1 MRTDTHKE
9 WTDAFRESFPEE
21 VRPTEGGWEAVAGRM
36 RRAAARR
43 RAAIA
48 AAALALPLAGG
59 GLFLAFRQPT
69 ATPGLVAVAPAP
81 VTSGNSSVS
90 EPIDSTPLEVVD
102 TYTGLLADAFTPKSK
117 SSPVTEA
124 AVSEPL
130 PADVSGA
137 ASDIVPSAVPD
148 TTPEVIPGSTATD
161 VIPDNEKDTPPGTSL
176 SEIPDLPD
184 IFPFPDD
191 PEPSRKSG
199 RDRRLTVG
207 ISAGSTAGGAPSRDN
222 IANIAGNLVTK
233 SPDLA
238 VSNSFWNN
246 SSTMILQKKYVHD
259 LPVSLGL
266 NFRYGLTDRIFVE
279 SGIEYSYLHSRQ
291 DDIHSEL
298 HFAGIPLRM
307 DFVILT
313 AGPFELYAGAGGK
326 VEKCLK
332 ASLGGIEVKER
343 DLQWSASARIGSQ
356 LRLAENVRLYLE
368 PDLSYYFTKTAI
380 TTYRTENPLGLTVRA
395 GLRFDINH

>member
-21 VRPTEGGWEAVAGRM
+21 VRPAEGGWEAVAGRM

-59 GLFLAFRQPT
+59 GLFLAFRQP
-69 ATPGLVAVAPAP
+69 APGPELVAVVP
-81 VTSGNSSVS
+81 TDKYEDLSGNTVPVNTPDAILIEAKDLTGKASRASS
-90 EPIDSTPLEVVD
+90 
-102 TYTGLLADAFTPKSK
+102 LLADA
-117 SSPVTEA
+117 
-124 AVSEPL
+124 
-130 PADVSGA
+130 
-137 ASDIVPSAVPD
+137 SDIDVKDPFVGLRPPQDDESNVVLSETKDPETETNYPEPEAKDHTASSGQQELTDMPD
-148 TTPEVIPGSTATD
+148 T
-161 VIPDNEKDTPPGTSL
+161 
-176 SEIPDLPD
+176 
-184 IFPFPDD
+184 FPFPDD
-191 PEPSRKSG
+191 PEPSRKLGS
-199 RDRRLTVG
+199 DRRLTVG

-246 SSTMILQKKYVHD
+246 TSTMILQKKYVHD
-259 LPVSLGL
+259 LPVSVGL
-266 NFRYGLTDRIFVE
+266 NFRYGLTGRIFAE
-279 SGIEYSYLHSRQ
+279 SGIEYSYLHSKQ

-313 AGPFELYAGAGGK
+313 AGPVELYAGAGGK

-356 LRLAENVRLYLE
+356 IRLAENVRLYLE
-368 PDLSYYFTKTAI
+368 PDLSYYFTKTTI

>member
-21 VRPTEGGWEAVAGRM
+21 VRPAEGGWEAVAGRM

-59 GLFLAFRQPT
+59 GLFLAFRQP
-69 ATPGLVAVAPAP
+69 APGPELVAVVPTDKYEDLSGTAVP
-81 VTSGNSSVS
+81 GNSPDAILS
-90 EPIDSTPLEVVD
+90 ETEGL
-102 TYTGLLADAFTPKSK
+102 TGEASNTSSLLADAS
-117 SSPVTEA
+117 A
-124 AVSEPL
+124 AK
-130 PADVSGA
+130 A
-137 ASDIVPSAVPD
+137 
-148 TTPEVIPGSTATD
+148 
-161 VIPDNEKDTPPGTSL
+161 KDTFVGLRPPQDDETNVVL
-176 SEIPDLPD
+176 SETKDPETETNYPEPEAKDHTASSGQPELTDMPDP
-184 IFPFPDD
+184 FPFPDD
-191 PEPSRKSG
+191 PKPSRKPGS
-199 RDRRLTVG
+199 DRRLTVG

-246 SSTMILQKKYVHD
+246 TSTMILQKEYVHD
-259 LPVSLGL
+259 LPVSVGL
-266 NFRYGLTDRIFVE
+266 NFRYGLTGRIFAE

-313 AGPFELYAGAGGK
+313 AGPVELYAGAGGK

-356 LRLAENVRLYLE
+356 IRLADNVRLYLE